1 MEINTASKFWFP
13 KGLNDE
19 NNIML
24 IYNKKLNYK

>member
-19 NNIML
+19 NNI
-24 IYNKKLNYK
+24 IFYNKRLNYK